1 MYSSIKKLNF
11 ILKLKSDKK
20 FFFLIMGASF
30 IGFFEAMGLI
40 SIFPFISLVSNP
52 NLIQSNS
59 LLNKIFSYTELSI
72 NDFLILFGC
81 LLIIFLTIL
90 ALLNILYNYFIF
102 KYIYK
107 KYYEINLFF
116 FQNYLEQDFKFFLL
130 KNNSYISKVINLELM
145 YLIDGVLI
153 SFLNLL
159 SKSIITISIIICL
172 AIISFKVTILI
183 GFGLAL
189 IYFIIV
195 QISKKKIIELGVLL
209 EKSNKNKMKI
219 IQESFFGIRE
229 VKLFNQIGF
238 QLNKFKNLTADFIN
252 SKSTYLIFSVIPR
265 FLFELLI
272 FITVISFII
281 FLIFNSMDI
290 ENYLAL
296 IGIFGFAAI
305 KLLPSF
311 NTIFQSITTIKF
323 HKKTIESIFNEK
335 KLLMKNKK
343 KIETN
348 KKLKFTD
355 KILFKNV
362 KFSYPGNENTILENI
377 NISIKSNTLIGIK
390 GQSGEGKST
399 FADLILGILKPI
411 KGSISVDNIEINDEN
426 ANSWL
431 NNVGYVPQKFNLFNT
446 SIFFN
451 ITFDQKLDETKIKKF
466 YECLKI
472 VNLKNFTDKQKLKH
486 NFIISEDGKNL
497 SGGQKQRVAIARA
510 LYKEIDLLV
519 LDEPTSNLDEENTRL
534 FIKLINKLKE
544 KITVIVISHNQKVLN
559 NCDEIIGI
567 KDKKIVKS

>member
-59 LLNKIFSYTELSI
+59 LLNKIFLYTELSI

-183 GFGLAL
+183 GFSLAL

-426 ANSWL
+426 ANNWL

>member
-567 KDKKIVKS
+567 KDKKIVKP

>member
-390 GQSGEGKST
+390 GRSGEGKST

>member
-486 NFIISEDGKNL
+486 NYIISEDGKNL

>member
-1 MYSSIKKLNF
+1 
-11 ILKLKSDKK
+11 
-20 FFFLIMGASF
+20 MGASF

-486 NFIISEDGKNL
+486 NYIISEDGKNL